1 MHNINGQPTIIFS
14 DEETQSLAAKF
25 RFALVGKVSRGS
37 PPYSQLHRLL
47 VNSGLQGAFTVSL
60 INNKHTLIALT
71 TESDYNRLCYADLVP
86 QWLPMRVFKWSP
98 TFTPDQE
105 SSIVP
110 VWVNFP
116 ELPAHLF
123 HKDAI
128 FSIASIV
135 GTPLQMADST
145 YNQSKLSRARVCI
158 EIDLLKP
165 LLEEFD
171 IQIQDRKI
179 VQKIEYEQIP
189 RYCSLCKHV
198 RHHDLECY
206 TKGNATKPLPRKRID
221 GKNKSAVVNEHK
233 QQQKM
238 QGKKVLQANRKVID
252 ERAVR
257 KEPTVVE
264 RGECSKTGRSV
275 TGGELPVVVV
285 ETENDVAIDAE
296 TEDQLHIAHEKE
308 ADNLLLV
315 STVTVETEKAVG
327 MDETGSHVGENDSIR
342 VIENVVELDGNG
354 DDRNDTLDGETI
366 DVVCGGGPV
375 PTKGMEIQLFYQAI
389 QPIIPD
395 RKGKSLK
402 QMKTE
407 EVCRADGLVGFG
419 LEMVKGGA
427 EWLSFWVASLV
438 AVTAKWT
445 AENSCGLLKLVLKLL
460 DRIANGL
467 GL

>member
-1 MHNINGQPTIIFS
+1 MHNINGRTTLIFS

-25 RFALVGKVSRGS
+25 RFALVGKFSHGS

-47 VNSGLQGAFTVSL
+47 VNSGIKGAFTVSL
-60 INNKHTLIALT
+60 INYKHTLISLT
-71 TESDYNRLCYADLVP
+71 TESDYNRL
-86 QWLPMRVFKWSP
+86 WLRRIWYLKGFPMRVFKWSP

-110 VWVNFP
+110 VWVSFP

-198 RHHDLECY
+198 GHHDLECY

-238 QGKKVLQANRKVID
+238 QGKKVMQDTRKVID

-264 RGECSKTGRSV
+264 RGECSKTAEERHRYDSAV
-275 TGGELPVVVV
+275 FL
-285 ETENDVAIDAE
+285 NDV
-296 TEDQLHIAHEKE
+296 L
-308 ADNLLLV
+308 DNCFQ
-315 STVTVETEKAVG
+315 T
-327 MDETGSHVGENDSIR
+327 
-342 VIENVVELDGNG
+342 
-354 DDRNDTLDGETI
+354 
-366 DVVCGGGPV
+366 
-375 PTKGMEIQLFYQAI
+375 
-389 QPIIPD
+389 
-395 RKGKSLK
+395 
-402 QMKTE
+402 
-407 EVCRADGLVGFG
+407 
-419 LEMVKGGA
+419 
-427 EWLSFWVASLV
+427 
-438 AVTAKWT
+438 T
-445 AENSCGLLKLVLKLL
+445 AENETIIV
-460 DRIANGL
+460 
-467 GL
+467 